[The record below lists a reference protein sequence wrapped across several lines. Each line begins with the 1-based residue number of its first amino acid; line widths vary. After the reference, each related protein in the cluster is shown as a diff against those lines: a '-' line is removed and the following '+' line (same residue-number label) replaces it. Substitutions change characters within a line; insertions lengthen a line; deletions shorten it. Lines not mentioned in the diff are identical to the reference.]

1 MSLIA
6 AYINT
11 HQKENNNKQN
21 RFAQLLNATCH
32 QCHFNLPLMGQSSSK
47 VGGDGQFS
55 GSGSDRVA
63 NVLPDP
69 DAHFEPAVLGP
80 DPSLDAT
87 FLTLKLYTFLQF
99 ML

>member
-47 VGGDGQFS
+47 VGGKGSFVDLDLDGSLTFAGFGS
-55 GSGSDRVA
+55 AFKACSSRSRSESGSDLFDIKKIVC
-63 NVLPDP
+63 NY
-69 DAHFEPAVLGP
+69 EC
-80 DPSLDAT
+80 
-87 FLTLKLYTFLQF
+87 
-99 ML
+99 